1 MLSLSSVS
9 NPLLL
14 FLLFSLPIHVN
25 ITYLVGFIV
34 YEWLIVCSCS
44 VRLVLERKWKSCL
57 HILRLIN

>member
-14 FLLFSLPIHVN
+14 LLLFNSPIHVN

-34 YEWLIVCSCS
+34 YEWLIVFKCDIWADFGSQ
-44 VRLVLERKWKSCL
+44 RE
-57 HILRLIN
+57 ILLTYLKIN